1 MEELTSSF
9 QKHTIND
16 KQVHKRPKYGGRLP
30 ADWIDC
36 PKVGDSL
43 IEGFILPVKVPL
55 HANFRS
61 KCGSKKWEVSDL
73 LRATQNYGKKAGMV
87 VDLTDTHRYYNP
99 DDFQKKGIGTV
110 FTITTLYQIQT
121 RIVKYCQQCTLS
133 NVLIFMQRM
142 EVNNSHQSPR

>member
-16 KQVHKRPKYGGRLP
+16 KRPKYGGRLP

-36 PKVGDSL
+36 PKIGDNL

-61 KCGSKKWEVSDL
+61 KCGSKKWEVLDL
-73 LRATQNYGKKAGMV
+73 LRATQEYGKKVGMV

-110 FTITTLYQIQT
+110 FKITTVYNI
-121 RIVKYCQQCTLS
+121 
-133 NVLIFMQRM
+133 
-142 EVNNSHQSPR
+142 